1 MSLQFSSLR
10 PCEPEDLE
18 LLYTIENDRELW
30 DTSNADAPYSRY
42 AIKQYI
48 AAAEP
53 IQVCG
58 ELRLIIDAIN
68 EEGKKIAVGLVDLT
82 DYSAL
87 HARSEV
93 GIALL
98 KEFRGMGL
106 GKAAL
111 QDLAT
116 IAKNRLRIHSLYA
129 IISTDNETSLHL
141 FESIGYQA
149 ISTLPQWHFIRGK
162 YVDAKIMMKF
172 F

>member
-82 DYSAL
+82 DYSA
-87 HARSEV
+87 
-93 GIALL
+93 
-98 KEFRGMGL
+98 
-106 GKAAL
+106 
-111 QDLAT
+111 
-116 IAKNRLRIHSLYA
+116 
-129 IISTDNETSLHL
+129 
-141 FESIGYQA
+141 
-149 ISTLPQWHFIRGK
+149 
-162 YVDAKIMMKF
+162 
-172 F
+172 